1 MGSNK
6 SVESVKSGRT
16 TKLSSFIK
24 WAGGKEQELKHIVPL
39 IPPFHRYF
47 EPFVGGGAV
56 YFSIQA
62 VQKFIN
68 DRSPELY
75 RLYMAVA
82 RQDAAFFA
90 TLESLLAG
98 WQQIAC
104 LVESNAPALI
114 AYYKSYTR
122 DDISQREM
130 DDMLREFLRCRASMF
145 AAMFERLFARENERF
160 LRELE
165 RNLLSKTRRMKALE
179 RKKWALPDE
188 DILANLECA
197 LKSAFY
203 MHLRHLYNLTRDEF
217 SQPPSATCHSER
229 SEESVS
235 PRTQI
240 LRCAQNDMGGLTGF
254 GCDFS
259 SPVPDG
265 VAAAIFYFVR
275 ENAYAAMFRY
285 NRRGEFN
292 VPYGGISYNRKDL
305 SRKIAYMRSEAL
317 RQHLSQTIIEQMDF
331 EAFLEKYAPQED
343 DFLFV
348 DPPYDSEF
356 STYARN
362 AFDMRDQERL
372 ARYLLDECQAKFM
385 LVIKRTPAIFRLYDR
400 PGITIRSFEKTYLV
414 SFQARNDR
422 ETEHLIVTNY

>member
-1 MGSNK
+1 MGSIR
-6 SVESVKSGRT
+6 SVEGIGSAGNQSAE
-16 TKLSSFIK
+16 KLSSFIK
-24 WAGGKEQELKHIVPL
+24 WAGGKEQELKHILPL
-39 IPPFHRYF
+39 IPPFRRYF

-62 VQKFIN
+62 DQKFIN

-82 RQDAAFFA
+82 RQDAVFFE
-90 TLESLLAG
+90 TLESLLAS
-98 WQQIAC
+98 WQQIGC
-104 LVESNAPALI
+104 LVESSAPALI
-114 AYYKSYTR
+114 ACYKSYAL
-122 DDISQREM
+122 DGVSQGEM
-130 DDMLREFLRCRASMF
+130 DGMLRKFLHSNSTLF
-145 AAMFERLFARENERF
+145 TSMFERLLAQESAHF
-160 LRELE
+160 LHELE
-165 RNLLSKTRRMKALE
+165 RNLLGKTRRMKALE
-179 RKKWALPDE
+179 RKKWTLPDE

-203 MHLRHLYNLTRDEF
+203 MHLRYLYNLTRD
-217 SQPPSATCHSER
+217 T
-229 SEESVS
+229 S
-235 PRTQI
+235 PYNHI
-240 LRCAQNDMGGLTGF
+240 
-254 GCDFS
+254 S
-259 SPVPDG
+259 DG

-275 ENAYAAMFRY
+275 ENAYASMFRY

-305 SRKIAYMRSEAL
+305 GRKIDCMRSEAL
-317 RQHLSQTIIEQMDF
+317 RQHLSETVIEQLDF
-331 EAFLEKYAPQED
+331 EEFLSKHQPEED

-372 ARYLLDECQAKFM
+372 ARYLLRECRAKFM
-385 LVIKRTPAIFRLYDR
+385 LVIKHTPAIYRLYDR
-400 PGITIRSFEKTYLV
+400 AGITIRSFEKTYLV

-422 ETEHLIVTNY
+422 ETKHLMVTNYSPTTVPPSAAHRLSAPPRH

>member
-1 MGSNK
+1 MGRRQ
-6 SVESVKSGRT
+6 G
-16 TKLSSFIK
+16 
-24 WAGGKEQELKHIVPL
+24 AGTQAYRAAHSTL
-39 IPPFHRYF
+39 FRYF

-56 YFSIQA
+56 YLSIQA
-62 VQKFIN
+62 DQKFIN

-75 RLYMAVA
+75 RLYIAVA
-82 RQDAAFFA
+82 HQDEAFFA
-90 TLESLLAG
+90 TLESLLAS
-98 WQQIAC
+98 WQQITC

-114 AYYKSYTR
+114 ACYKTYTSDGVSQR
-122 DDISQREM
+122 DMDDI
-130 DDMLREFLRCRASMF
+130 LRAFLRCYSSTF
-145 AAMFERLFARENERF
+145 AEMFERLFARESERF

-179 RKKWALPDE
+179 RKKWTLPNE

-217 SQPPSATCHSER
+217 SQPPSVTCHAER
-229 SEESVS
+229 
-235 PRTQI
+235 
-240 LRCAQNDMGGLTGF
+240 TGF
-254 GCDFS
+254 GCDCS
-259 SPVPDG
+259 SPVPEG

-275 ENAYAAMFRY
+275 ENAYASMFRY

-305 SRKIAYMRSEAL
+305 ARKIAYMRSEAL
-317 RQHLSQTIIEQMDF
+317 RQHLRETVIEQMDF

-372 ARYLLDECQAKFM
+372 ARYLLDECRAKFM

>member
-1 MGSNK
+1 MGKMGSNK
-6 SVESVKSGRT
+6 SVESVESGKP

-39 IPPFHRYF
+39 IPPFSRYF

-62 VQKFIN
+62 DQKFIN

-90 TLESLLAG
+90 TLESLLAS
-98 WQQIAC
+98 WQQIGC
-104 LVESNAPALI
+104 LVESSAPMLI
-114 AYYKSYTR
+114 ACYKSYAS
-122 DDISQREM
+122 DGVSQREM
-130 DDMLREFLRCRASMF
+130 DDMLREFLRSRASTFTGMV
-145 AAMFERLFARENERF
+145 EGLFARESERF
-160 LRELE
+160 LHELE

-179 RKKWALPDE
+179 RKKWALPAE

-203 MHLRHLYNLTRDEF
+203 MHLRHLYNLSRGA
-217 SQPPSATCHSER
+217 SL
-229 SEESVS
+229 VS
-235 PRTQI
+235 
-240 LRCAQNDMGGLTGF
+240 
-254 GCDFS
+254 
-259 SPVPDG
+259 DG

-275 ENAYAAMFRY
+275 ENAYASMFRY
-285 NRRGEFN
+285 NQRGEFN

-305 SRKIAYMRSEAL
+305 ARKIAYMRSEAL
-317 RQHLSQTIIEQMDF
+317 RQHLSQTIIEQLDF
-331 EAFLEKYAPQED
+331 EAFLKKYAPQED
-343 DFLFV
+343 DFLFL

-372 ARYLLDECQAKFM
+372 ARYLLDECRAKFM
-385 LVIKRTPAIFRLYDR
+385 LVIKRTPAIFHLYDR